1 MATDREVE
9 INLRIPRV
17 KTPVKDANGYPIDN
31 GLVRYIRRIT
41 IAELPKPG
49 ALLQLETSAGP
60 RVECEVLRADWD
72 DSKQLFVVGCKYSQ
86 RSIPP
91 DQYHAIVNDPA
102 WEMRPLL
109 S

>member
-1 MATDREVE
+1 MPTDRVVEV
-9 INLRIPRV
+9 NLRIPRV

-31 GLVRYIRRIT
+31 GSVRYIRRMT
-41 IAELPKPG
+41 VPELPKPG
-49 ALLQLETSAGP
+49 AVVRLETSAG
-60 RVECEVLRADWD
+60 VILECEVLRTDWD
-72 DSKQLFVVGCKYSQ
+72 DRHELFVVYGKYSQ

-91 DQYHAIVNDPA
+91 EEYHALVNDPA